1 MKNLNLRAA
10 ALSIALALA
19 AAGVAYA
26 QGYPNKSVRVV
37 VPFAPGGGADTL
49 ARILFGELTADF
61 GQQFI
66 IDNRGGGSGTIGAN
80 LVAKATPDGYV
91 LLHDATGFSINPALL
106 PKLPYNPAR
115 DFLPVF
121 LAGRVPNLLVVH
133 PSVSAATVADIIE
146 LAKASREGLNWGSSG
161 NGSVQ
166 HMALE
171 LFRISAGIRLN
182 HIPYKSGAPALAD
195 LMGGHLKFYF
205 SNAAA
210 STNLVKAG
218 TIRALAHTGRGRLA
232 AFPALP
238 PVADT
243 LPGYEA
249 YEWNGVFVPAGTPR
263 AVIDRLNAGLNAVIR
278 VPAVIDRLAALSVQT
293 RANTPAEFGAFV
305 AAETQKWD
313 KVVRTANIKAE

>member
-1 MKNLNLRAA
+1 MNRKPH
-10 ALSIALALA
+10 IALCATLVLPLTA
-19 AAGVAYA
+19 TVNA
-26 QGYPNKSVRVV
+26 QPTYPTKSVRVI

-49 ARILFGELTADF
+49 ARILFSKLSEDLGH
-61 GQQFI
+61 QFI
-66 IDNRGGGSGTIGAN
+66 IDNRGGGSGTIGAAM
-80 LVAKATPDGYV
+80 LAKATPDGYAI
-91 LLHDATGFSINPALL
+91 LHDATGHSINPAMF
-106 PKLPYNPAR
+106 PKLPYSYSK

-121 LAGRVPNLLVVH
+121 LAGVVPNLLVTH
-133 PSVSAATVADIIE
+133 NSITATTVPEIIE

-171 LFRISAGIRLN
+171 LFRINAGIRLN

-195 LMGGHLKFYF
+195 VMGGHLKFYF

-210 STNLVKAG
+210 STNLVKGG
-218 TIRALAHTGRGRLA
+218 TIRAVAHTGRGRLA
-232 AFPALP
+232 ALPTLP

-243 LPGYEA
+243 LAGFEA

-263 AVIDRLNAGLNAVIR
+263 AVIDRLNAALNAVIR
-278 VPAVIDRLAALSVQT
+278 APAIIERLASLSVQS

-305 AAETQKWD
+305 ATETAKWG
-313 KVVRTANIKAE
+313 KVVRDANIRVE

>member
-1 MKNLNLRAA
+1 MKRQILS
-10 ALSIALALA
+10 ALCSLLTLTLTATAFGQQI
-19 AAGVAYA
+19 
-26 QGYPNKSVRVV
+26 YPTKPVRVV

-49 ARILFGELTADF
+49 ARILFGELTIAF

-66 IDNRGGGSGTIGAN
+66 IDNRGGGSGTIGAS
-80 LVAKATPDGYV
+80 LVAKATPDGYAI
-91 LLHDATGFSINPALL
+91 LHDATGFSINPSLF
-106 PKLPYNPAR
+106 PKLPYNSVQ
-115 DFLPVF
+115 DFMPVF
-121 LAGRVPNLLVVH
+121 LAGTVPNLLVMH
-133 PSVSAATVADIIE
+133 PSVNAATVADIIE
-146 LAKASREGLNWGSSG
+146 MAKASREGLNWGSSG

-171 LFRISAGIRLN
+171 LFRISVGIRLN

-195 LMGGHLKFYF
+195 VIGGHLKFYF

-218 TIRALAHTGRGRLA
+218 TIRAVAHTGRGRLA
-232 AFPALP
+232 ALPTLP
-238 PVADT
+238 PMSDT

-263 AVIDRLNAGLNAVIR
+263 PIIDRLNAGLNAVIR
-278 VPAVIDRLAALSVQT
+278 VPAVVDRLASLSVQT
-293 RANTPAEFGAFV
+293 RANTPAEFGTFV
-305 AAETQKWD
+305 AAEMEKWG

>member
-1 MKNLNLRAA
+1 MKRQMLSAVCGLLALTLP
-10 ALSIALALA
+10 ALSF
-19 AAGVAYA
+19 A
-26 QGYPNKSVRVV
+26 QQTYPTKPVRVV
-37 VPFAPGGGADTL
+37 VPFSPGGGADTL
-49 ARILFGELTADF
+49 ARILFGELTTAF

-66 IDNRGGGSGTIGAN
+66 IDNRGGGSGTIGAS

-91 LLHDATGFSINPALL
+91 ILHDATGFSINPSLF
-106 PKLPYNPAR
+106 PKLPYNSVQ
-115 DFLPVF
+115 DFMPVF
-121 LAGRVPNLLVVH
+121 LAGTVPNLLVMH
-133 PSVSAATVADIIE
+133 PSVNATTVADIIE

-171 LFRISAGIRLN
+171 LFRINAGIRLN

-195 LMGGHLKFYF
+195 VVGGHLKFYF

-218 TIRALAHTGRGRLA
+218 TVRAIAHTGRGRLA
-232 AFPALP
+232 ALPTLP
-238 PVADT
+238 PMSDT

-263 AVIDRLNAGLNAVIR
+263 RVIDRLNAGLNAVIR
-278 VPAVIDRLAALSVQT
+278 QPAIIDRLAGLSVQT
-293 RANTPAEFGAFV
+293 RANSPAEFGAFV
-305 AAETQKWD
+305 AAETEKWG

>member
-1 MKNLNLRAA
+1 MKRQTLS
-10 ALSIALALA
+10 ALCGLLVLMLA
-19 AAGVAYA
+19 AAAFG
-26 QGYPNKSVRVV
+26 QQIYPTKPVRVV

-49 ARILFGELTADF
+49 ARILFGELTPEF

-66 IDNRGGGSGTIGAN
+66 IDNRGGGSGTIGAS
-80 LVAKATPDGYV
+80 LVAKATPDGYAI
-91 LLHDATGFSINPALL
+91 LHDATGFSINPSLFS
-106 PKLPYNPAR
+106 KLPYDPAR
-115 DFLPVF
+115 DFMPVF
-121 LAGRVPNLLVVH
+121 LAGTVPNLLVIH
-133 PSVSAATVADIIE
+133 PSVNASTVADIIE

-171 LFRISAGIRLN
+171 LFRINAGIRLN

-195 LMGGHLKFYF
+195 VIGGHLKFYF

-218 TIRALAHTGRGRLA
+218 TIRAVAHTGRGRLA
-232 AFPALP
+232 ALPALP
-238 PVADT
+238 PVSDT

-278 VPAVIDRLAALSVQT
+278 VPAIIDRLASLSVQT

-305 AAETQKWD
+305 AAEKEKWG
-313 KVVRTANIKAE
+313 KVVRTSNIKAE

>member
-1 MKNLNLRAA
+1 MKRLNLLCWLAA
-10 ALSIALALA
+10 ALASPAWAQP
-19 AAGVAYA
+19 AYPA
-26 QGYPNKSVRVV
+26 KSVRVV

-49 ARILFGELTADF
+49 ARILFTKLTEDF

-66 IDNRGGGSGTIGAN
+66 IDNRGGGSGTIGAG
-80 LVAKATPDGYV
+80 VIARATPDGYAI
-91 LLHDATGFSINPALL
+91 LHDATGHSINPAMFAN
-106 PKLPYNPAR
+106 LPYHTAK
-115 DFLPVF
+115 DFQPVF
-121 LAGRVPNLLVVH
+121 LAGVVPNLLVTH
-133 PSVSAATVADIIE
+133 PSVNLASVTEVID
-146 LAKASREGLNWGSSG
+146 LAKATREGLNWGSSG

-195 LMGGHLKFYF
+195 VMGGHLKFYF

-218 TIRALAHTGRGRLA
+218 TLRAIAHTGRGRLA
-232 AFPALP
+232 PLPALP

-243 LPGYEA
+243 LPGFEA
-249 YEWNGVFVPAGTPR
+249 HEWNGIFVPAGTSA
-263 AVIDRLNAGLNAVIR
+263 AVIERLNAGLNTVIKA
-278 VPAVIDRLAALSVQT
+278 PAIVERLASLSVQS
-293 RANTPAEFGAFV
+293 RANTPAEFGTFV
-305 AAETQKWD
+305 AAETAKWG

>member
-1 MKNLNLRAA
+1 MKQFR
-10 ALSIALALA
+10 LSVWLCGSLA
-19 AAGVAYA
+19 AVLSTASLS
-26 QGYPNKSVRVV
+26 QPGYPTKSVRVV

-49 ARILFGELTADF
+49 ARILFGKLTEDF

-66 IDNRGGGSGTIGAN
+66 IDNRGGGSGTIGTGVIAR
-80 LVAKATPDGYV
+80 ATPDGYAI
-91 LLHDATGFSINPALL
+91 LHDATGHSINPAMFAS
-106 PKLPYNPAR
+106 LPYNTAK

-121 LAGRVPNLLVVH
+121 LAGVVPNLLVTH
-133 PSVSAATVADIIE
+133 PSVNLASVTEVIE
-146 LAKASREGLNWGSSG
+146 LAKSTREGLNWGSSG

-171 LFRISAGIRLN
+171 LFRINAGIRLN

-195 LMGGHLKFYF
+195 VMGGHLKFYF

-218 TIRALAHTGRGRLA
+218 TLRAIAHTGRGRLA
-232 AFPALP
+232 ALPALA

-243 LPGYEA
+243 LPGFEA
-249 YEWNGVFVPAGTPR
+249 HEWNGVFVPAGTPA

-278 VPAVIDRLAALSVQT
+278 APAIVERLASLSVQS

-305 AAETQKWD
+305 AAETAKWS

>member
-1 MKNLNLRAA
+1 MKRLNVLCWLAA
-10 ALSIALALA
+10 ALASPAWAQP
-19 AAGVAYA
+19 AYPA
-26 QGYPNKSVRVV
+26 KSVRVV

-49 ARILFGELTADF
+49 ARILFTKLTEDF

-66 IDNRGGGSGTIGAN
+66 IDNRGGGSGTIGAG
-80 LVAKATPDGYV
+80 VIARATPDGYAI
-91 LLHDATGFSINPALL
+91 LHDATGHSINPAMFAN
-106 PKLPYNPAR
+106 LPYHTAK
-115 DFLPVF
+115 DFQPVF
-121 LAGRVPNLLVVH
+121 LAGVVPNLLVTH
-133 PSVSAATVADIIE
+133 PSVNLASVTEVID
-146 LAKASREGLNWGSSG
+146 LAKATREGLNWGSSG

-195 LMGGHLKFYF
+195 VMGGHLKFYF

-218 TIRALAHTGRGRLA
+218 TLRAIAHTGRGRLA
-232 AFPALP
+232 PLPALP

-243 LPGYEA
+243 LPGFEA
-249 YEWNGVFVPAGTPR
+249 HEWNGIFVPAGTSA
-263 AVIDRLNAGLNAVIR
+263 AVIERLNAGLNTVIKA
-278 VPAVIDRLAALSVQT
+278 PAIVERLASLSVQS
-293 RANTPAEFGAFV
+293 RANTPAEFGTFV
-305 AAETQKWD
+305 AAETAKWG

>member
-1 MKNLNLRAA
+1 
-10 ALSIALALA
+10 
-19 AAGVAYA
+19 
-26 QGYPNKSVRVV
+26 VV

-49 ARILFGELTADF
+49 ARILFGELTAAF
-61 GQQFI
+61 GQQFV
-66 IDNRGGGSGTIGAN
+66 IDNRGGGSGTIGASV
-80 LVAKATPDGYV
+80 VAKATPDGYAI
-91 LLHDATGFSINPALL
+91 LHDATGFSINPSLFS
-106 PKLPYNPAR
+106 KLPYDPVR
-115 DFLPVF
+115 DFMPVF
-121 LAGRVPNLLVVH
+121 LAGVVPNLLVIH
-133 PSVSAATVADIIE
+133 PSVNASTVADIIE

-171 LFRISAGIRLN
+171 LFRINAGIRLN

-195 LMGGHLKFYF
+195 VIGGHLKFYF

-218 TIRALAHTGRGRLA
+218 TVRAVAHTGRGRLA
-232 AFPALP
+232 ALPALP
-238 PVADT
+238 PMSDT

-249 YEWNGVFVPAGTPR
+249 YEWNGVFVPAGTRR

-278 VPAVIDRLAALSVQT
+278 VPAIIDRLASLSVQT

-305 AAETQKWD
+305 AAEKEKWG
-313 KVVRTANIKAE
+313 KVVRTSNIKAE

>member
-1 MKNLNLRAA
+1 MKRQMVS
-10 ALSIALALA
+10 ALCGLLFATLA
-19 AAGVAYA
+19 AAAFG
-26 QGYPNKSVRVV
+26 QQIYPTKPVRVI

-49 ARILFGELTADF
+49 ARILFSELTVEF

-66 IDNRGGGSGTIGAN
+66 IDNRGGGSGTIGAS
-80 LVAKATPDGYV
+80 LVAKATPDGYAI
-91 LLHDATGFSINPALL
+91 LHDATGFSINPSMF
-106 PKLPYNPAR
+106 PKLPYNPVH

-121 LAGRVPNLLVVH
+121 LAGTVPNLLVIH
-133 PSVSAATVADIIE
+133 PSVNAATVADIIE

-195 LMGGHLKFYF
+195 VIGGHLKFYF

-210 STNLVKAG
+210 SSNLVKAG
-218 TIRALAHTGRGRLA
+218 TVRGVAHTGRGRLA
-232 AFPALP
+232 ALPALP

-243 LPGYEA
+243 LPGFEA

-263 AVIDRLNAGLNAVIR
+263 AVIDRLNSGLNAVVR
-278 VPAVIDRLAALSVQT
+278 QPAIIDRLATLSVQT
-293 RANTPAEFGAFV
+293 RANSPAEFGAFV
-305 AAETQKWD
+305 AAETEKWG

>member
-1 MKNLNLRAA
+1 VKEMMSRALA
-10 ALSIALALA
+10 VLIALGLG
-19 AAGVAYA
+19 AAGVVHS
-26 QGYPNKSVRVV
+26 QSYPMKPVRVV

-49 ARILFGELTADF
+49 ARILFGELTTSF
-61 GQQFI
+61 GQQFV
-66 IDNRGGGSGTIGAN
+66 IDNRGGGSGTIGAS
-80 LVAKATPDGYV
+80 VIAKATPDGYAI
-91 LLHDATGFSINPALL
+91 LHDATGFSVNPAMF
-106 PKLPYNPAR
+106 PKLPYSPQH

-133 PSVSAATVADIIE
+133 PSVTAATVPDIIE
-146 LAKASREGLNWGSSG
+146 LAKSSREGLNWGSSG

-182 HIPYKSGAPALAD
+182 HVPYKSGAPALTD

-232 AFPALP
+232 ALPALP

-249 YEWNGVFVPAGTPR
+249 YEWNGVFVPAGTPT

-278 VPAVIDRLAALSVQT
+278 APAVIDRLASLSVQT
-293 RANTPAEFGAFV
+293 RANTPAEFGVFV
-305 AAETQKWD
+305 AAESEKWGR
-313 KVVRTANIKAE
+313 VVRTANIKGE